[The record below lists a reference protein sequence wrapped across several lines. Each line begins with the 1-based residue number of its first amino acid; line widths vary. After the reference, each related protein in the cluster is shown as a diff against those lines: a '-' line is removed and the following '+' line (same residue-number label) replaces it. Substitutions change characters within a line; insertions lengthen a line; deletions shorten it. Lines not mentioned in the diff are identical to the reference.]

1 MCGPPLSIYAG
12 RSIAGV
18 LRSLSASAPLNM
30 FAITGALIFSVLFT
44 AGVRAQNVCDRAYE
58 VVSGDTCD
66 GISAKE
72 NVST

>member
-1 MCGPPLSIYAG
+1 
-12 RSIAGV
+12 
-18 LRSLSASAPLNM
+18 M
-30 FAITGALIFSVLFT
+30 FAITSALIFSVLFT